1 MLGTKVMIDW
11 LKKNFISVSFFTFSI
26 YSFYMNIN
34 SLVFSEKITW
44 FVLGVFCFCLTQ
56 LSRFKKIKGFGI
68 EAELWDETQNK
79 AEALTTQLSYLADLV
94 IQGQV
99 LNLNRMGMVFNSH
112 IPRKIQWE
120 KFQEIK
126 RQYSLDSLEKAS
138 EQFQLIVLRWWAVN
152 IDEEL
157 FNDNAI
163 REVKPLLLKRIHSL
177 NIDIASSFTKEGNRI
192 IHEVEV
198 NLENLKK
205 SNLLEKQI
213 KYIQET
219 LEYLKAFVETGEF
232 ENEQWFSKL
241 LEKDV

>member
-1 MLGTKVMIDW
+1 
-11 LKKNFISVSFFTFSI
+11 
-26 YSFYMNIN
+26 
-34 SLVFSEKITW
+34 
-44 FVLGVFCFCLTQ
+44 
-56 LSRFKKIKGFGI
+56 
-68 EAELWDETQNK
+68 
-79 AEALTTQLSYLADLV
+79 
-94 IQGQV
+94 
-99 LNLNRMGMVFNSH
+99 
-112 IPRKIQWE
+112 
-120 KFQEIK
+120 
-126 RQYSLDSLEKAS
+126 
-138 EQFQLIVLRWWAVN
+138 
-152 IDEEL
+152 
-157 FNDNAI
+157 
-163 REVKPLLLKRIHSL
+163 LLLKRIHSL